1 MGICMKKKMG
11 RPKKK
16 ISDCLV
22 KQINVRMTK
31 AELKMIDEERKKA
44 GGISRSAILM
54 KPWRD
59 KKEV

>member
-1 MGICMKKKMG
+1 MKKKMG

-22 KQINVRMTK
+22 KQINVRMTE
-31 AELKMIDEERKKA
+31 AELKMIDDERKKA
-44 GGISRSAILM
+44 GGISRSALLM

-59 KKEV
+59 KQE